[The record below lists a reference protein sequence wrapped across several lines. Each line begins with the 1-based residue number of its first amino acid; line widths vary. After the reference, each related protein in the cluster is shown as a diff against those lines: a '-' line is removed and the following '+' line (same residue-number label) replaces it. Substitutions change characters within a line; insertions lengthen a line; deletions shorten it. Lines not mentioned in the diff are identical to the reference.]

1 MALIPISPKLSLS
14 LALLLTTMGVCLT
27 APTANA
33 DSLIQTQKSTQILVD
48 FDEEDGLDN
57 EGPGF
62 HAIYVDREGN
72 VLGTFVNVPGAKIRV
87 YADGQIELESRDYTT
102 EIDYYSNGNI
112 RSIGDTRFR
121 YSTNG
126 RLRSIGDIDF
136 RYSRRGLFQR
146 VGNTE
151 LDYSSRGR
159 LQKIEDVSFDYDRN
173 GVIES
178 IEARET
184 QDGIRIIVV
193 N

>member
-1 MALIPISPKLSLS
+1 M
-14 LALLLTTMGVCLT
+14 

-33 DSLIQTQKSTQILVD
+33 DFLKQTQKSTQILVD
-48 FDEEDGLDN
+48 FEEEDGLDD
-57 EGPGF
+57 EGLGF

-72 VLGTFVNVPGAKIRV
+72 VLGTFVNVPGAKIKV

-102 EIDYYSNGNI
+102 EIDYYYDGDI
-112 RSIGDTRFR
+112 RSIGNARFR
-121 YSTNG
+121 YSSNG
-126 RLRSIGDIDF
+126 RIRTIGDTDF
-136 RYSRRGLFQR
+136 RYSRRGLFER

-184 QDGIRIIVV
+184 QDGISIIVV

>member
-1 MALIPISPKLSLS
+1 MVLIRISPKLSLS
-14 LALLLTTMGVCLT
+14 LTLLLATVGLWST

-33 DSLIQTQKSTQILVD
+33 DFLKQTQKSTQISVN
-48 FDEEDGLDN
+48 FDEEDGLDD

-62 HAIYVDREGN
+62 HAIYLDREGN
-72 VLGTFVNVPGAKIRV
+72 VLGTFVNVPGAKIKV

-102 EIDYYSNGNI
+102 EIDYYSDGDI
-112 RSIGDTRFR
+112 RSIGNVRFR
-121 YSTNG
+121 YSSGG
-126 RLRSIGDIDF
+126 RIRKIGDTDF
-136 RYSRRGLFQR
+136 RYSRRGLLQR
-146 VGNTE
+146 IGDTE

-159 LQKIEDVSFDYDRN
+159 LQKIEDVSLDYDRD

-184 QDGIRIIVV
+184 RDGIRIIVV